1 MAYAGVDLHKRFCQA
16 IICTHEGE
24 VLKEGR
30 IPTEKEDIEEFFS
43 GLEHLEI
50 ALEASTNYE
59 YYYDLLESLGHR
71 VVVSH
76 PRKTRMIAD
85 AKIKT
90 DKLDAKILVELLRGG
105 LLPTSYVPPKELR
118 ELRHLVRHRIALGRI
133 RSGLKTRIKTELRRK
148 NIKYRDG
155 AACFTEKGK
164 TELRRLHN
172 PEIDSYL
179 TIYEVVDDELKN
191 MDRVIAEA
199 GARHD
204 DVRLLTSIKGVGV
217 YSALV
222 IFSEIGD
229 GSRFPTEDHIF
240 SYAGLV
246 PRVHQSGN
254 ELFHGR
260 ITKEGSKYLRWILVE
275 AARVHVQWCP
285 ESKITK
291 HYEKIKRKRGDKIAI
306 VAAARKLLQAIYYML
321 RNREP
326 FRIEAKGGAADS
338 GVFHAARQRPRHFD

>member
-1 MAYAGVDLHKRFCQA
+1 MLHILPWDSRCEDLGGVA
-16 IICTHEGE
+16 
-24 VLKEGR
+24 
-30 IPTEKEDIEEFFS
+30 
-43 GLEHLEI
+43 
-50 ALEASTNYE
+50 A
-59 YYYDLLESLGHR
+59 
-71 VVVSH
+71 
-76 PRKTRMIAD
+76 
-85 AKIKT
+85 
-90 DKLDAKILVELLRGG
+90 GG

-133 RSGLKTRIKTELRRK
+133 RSRLKTRIKTELRRK

-155 AACFTEKGK
+155 ASCFTEKGK
-164 TELRRLHN
+164 AELKRLHN
-172 PEIDSYL
+172 PVIDSYL

-199 GARHD
+199 GARHEE
-204 DVRLLTSIKGVGV
+204 VRLLTSVTGIGV

-229 GSRFPTEDHIF
+229 GSRFPTEDHVF

-246 PRVHQSGN
+246 PQVHQSGN
-254 ELFHGR
+254 EQYHGR

-306 VAAARKLLQAIYYML
+306 VAAARKLLQAIYHML
-321 RNREP
+321 KNNEP
-326 FRIEAKGGAADS
+326 FRIESKGGAADF

>member
-1 MAYAGVDLHKRFCQA
+1 MAYAGLDLHKNFCQA
-16 IICTHEGE
+16 IVCTHDGE

-30 IPTEKEDIEEFFS
+30 IPTEKGDIEEFFS
-43 GLEHLEI
+43 GLERLEI
-50 ALEASTNYE
+50 ALEASSNYE

-76 PRKTRMIAD
+76 PLKTRMIAD

-105 LLPTSYVPPKELR
+105 LLPTSYVPPKEVR
-118 ELRHLVRHRIALGRI
+118 ELRHLVRHRIALGRL

-148 NIKYRDG
+148 NIKYRG
-155 AACFTEKGK
+155 GPHCFTEKGK
-164 TELRRLHN
+164 TELRLLKN
-172 PEIDSYL
+172 PSIDSFL
-179 TIYEVVDDELKN
+179 TIYEAIEKELKKA
-191 MDRVIAEA
+191 DRAIGEA
-199 GARHD
+199 GTRYEE
-204 DVRLLTSIKGVGV
+204 VKLLTSITGIGV

-229 GSRFPTEDHIF
+229 GSRFPTEDHVF

-254 ELFHGR
+254 EQYHGR

-291 HYEKIKRKRGDKIAI
+291 HYEKIKRKRGEKIAI

-326 FRIEAKGGAADS
+326 FRIESKGSAADF
-338 GVFHAARQRPRHFD
+338 GVNYAARPRPRLFE